1 MITHDFIRYNTIF
14 TNLAQKYDPLDN
26 VGDGDILMYS
36 HNSHITA
43 TSVILIE

>member
-36 HNSHITA
+36 HITA
-43 TSVILIE
+43 TLVISME